1 MYIFFLLI
9 YYINYL
15 LLCQKQKQKT
25 KTKTNTK

>member
-1 MYIFFLLI
+1 MYIFLLLI